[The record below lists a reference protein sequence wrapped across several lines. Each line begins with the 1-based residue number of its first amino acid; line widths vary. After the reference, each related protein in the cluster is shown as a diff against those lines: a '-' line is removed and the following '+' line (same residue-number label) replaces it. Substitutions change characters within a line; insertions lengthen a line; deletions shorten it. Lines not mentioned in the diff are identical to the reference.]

1 MNPGVAEW
9 PIAIDCKSIGLCLRG
24 FESLPLDTF
33 LPFLEY
39 NSRMKS
45 SNLTSIQKKYKGLWV
60 ALKEDLSTVIVADKN
75 ANIVYKKA
83 LAKGLKKPTLFKV
96 PENIVPYVGT
106 SHVAQSF

>member
-1 MNPGVAEW
+1 
-9 PIAIDCKSIGLCLRG
+9 
-24 FESLPLDTF
+24 
-33 LPFLEY
+33 
-39 NSRMKS
+39 MKS